1 MNGQPRALSTILRR
15 AVIFGVVLL
24 VQFAIIEAGLRLY
37 SKSEGSETFQSLFVD
52 DPAVGHRL
60 RPGAS
65 IRYNTDEFT
74 TDIAVNGQGVR
85 DDEPIGPK
93 APNER
98 RIVVLGDS
106 LVLSVQVPFAQT
118 FCEHLERRLNAKSG
132 DTRWRVINGG
142 VQGYGPVQDWLFF
155 DKIAAQFQPDVVLIV
170 AFVGNDAIE
179 AYDLAAALK
188 AGRAVETEQPAVSRL
203 RELMRASMTLQNVR
217 LRWSQLKARFA
228 HGTPERP
235 LTSYL
240 ADPPPE
246 VAAGLEITRDAFGRI
261 VARASGIG
269 AKTGIVLFPARFQT
283 DDPDFGRLAEIVKQG
298 GDTLVRNAASDRFRQ
313 ALAPLGVPMI
323 DLQPALAAEPNRI
336 ELFFQRNVHLTPRG
350 HDVVSGVLFNFL
362 ETSGLTAP
370 GR

>member
-1 MNGQPRALSTILRR
+1 MTGQARTLSTVFRR
-15 AVIFGVVLL
+15 AVIFGVILL
-24 VQFAIIEAGLRLY
+24 VQFAIIESGLRLY
-37 SKSEGSETFQSLFVD
+37 SASEGSTTFQSLFMG

-60 RPGAS
+60 RPGTR

-74 TDIAVNGQGVR
+74 TDIAVNAQGVR
-85 DDEPIGPK
+85 DDDPIGPK
-93 APNER
+93 EQNER
-98 RIVVLGDS
+98 RILVLGDS

-118 FCEHLERRLNAKSG
+118 FCENLERRLNAKGG

-155 DKIAAQFQPDVVLIV
+155 DKVAAAFQPDVVLIV

-179 AYDLAAALK
+179 AYDMAAALK
-188 AGRAVETEQPAVSRL
+188 AGRAVEAEQPAVSRL
-203 RELMRASMTLQNVR
+203 RDLVRTSVTLQSVR

-228 HGTPERP
+228 TGTPERP

-240 ADPPPE
+240 ANPPPE
-246 VAAGLEITRDAFGRI
+246 VAAGLELTRDAFGRI
-261 VARASGIG
+261 VTRATAMG

-283 DDPDFGRLAEIVKQG
+283 DDPDFGRLAEIVKQF
-298 GDTLVRNAASDRFRQ
+298 GDTLERNSASERFRQ

-323 DLQPALAAEPNRI
+323 DLQPALAAEPDRL

-350 HDVVSGVLFNFL
+350 HDVVGGVLFDFV

-370 GR
+370 AR